1 MISDPKEREKLY
13 DDIRRECKVSFD
25 GGVCV
30 EIKLQE
36 DESKK
41 LKSLV
46 ENYILKTLESFYG
59 TSYNRENFLVEYY
72 DDILELPN
80 RTPNGAFYPKVENI
94 DEYNEIQSHVN
105 DILINSNLVNQ
116 FDSFDLTTVRI
127 VDGRKSKAD
136 SRLSATS
143 RVHSDAWAGHNGD
156 AILTIGVLGDETTS
170 LEFNKIVGEVKPSFF
185 ETQHDYASA
194 SNLFEGYELISN
206 LKFDTIT
213 IFDHACLHKS
223 ILADG
228 DIRVS
233 IDFGI
238 IVNNPNSLYYS
249 TKTRDNVNLE
259 NYRNEYF
266 EIEMFKKL
274 GHEMFI
280 YTDETLEDSRKK
292 YSGENQ
298 EKYIKAKIKIVNKI
312 N

>member
-213 IFDHACLHKS
+213 IFDHACLHRTLKTGGG
-223 ILADG
+223 L
-228 DIRVS
+228 RVS
-233 IDFGI
+233 LDVGLKLNSSSGI
-238 IVNNPNSLYYS
+238 SKQKDDGRKM
-249 TKTRDNVNLE
+249 TKI
-259 NYRNEYF
+259 
-266 EIEMFKKL
+266 EIEDILKIGKETFVKAN
-274 GHEMFI
+274 
-280 YTDETLEDSRKK
+280 ETLDECYNRFKDDK
-292 YSGENQ
+292 YNKVPVS
-298 EKYIKAKIKIVNKI
+298 YIHDTIEIG
-312 N
+312 